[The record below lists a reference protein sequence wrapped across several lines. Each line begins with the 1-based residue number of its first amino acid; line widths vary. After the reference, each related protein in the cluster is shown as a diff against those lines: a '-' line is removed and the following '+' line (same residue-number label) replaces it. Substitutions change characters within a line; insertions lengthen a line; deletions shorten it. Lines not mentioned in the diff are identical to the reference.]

1 MDEVGGGGVV
11 VKPWRMRS
19 EGYSTWSV
27 YLFVQD
33 YSRTMLLQMVWN
45 IGMLDRMF
53 KRLLLSVGSRSR
65 MFRDSLVSSDSL
77 LKEWWCF

>member
-1 MDEVGGGGVV
+1 M
-11 VKPWRMRS
+11 VKPRRMRS
-19 EGYSTWSV
+19 EGYNTWSV
-27 YLFVQD
+27 YLFVHD
-33 YSRTMLLQMVWN
+33 YSRTMHLQN

-65 MFRDSLVSSDSL
+65 MFRDSLVFSDSL